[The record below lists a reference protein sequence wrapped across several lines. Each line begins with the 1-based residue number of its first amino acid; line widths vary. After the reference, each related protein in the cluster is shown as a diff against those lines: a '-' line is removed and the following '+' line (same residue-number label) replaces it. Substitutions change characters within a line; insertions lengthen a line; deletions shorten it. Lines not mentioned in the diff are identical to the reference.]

1 MKPCIMSLAYLIE
14 PANTVRGMF
23 EFARKNG
30 IDGIDFCQT
39 HTLDV
44 SLAEIKKMCADYG
57 VKAVCHT
64 VFNDVNA
71 PGMTQDKWMDN
82 TKDIIEKLIP
92 DVLKELDPHSVY
104 IPAKEM
110 EKTMEEMEGSFS
122 GVGIQ
127 FNIREDTIRVIS
139 VINGGPA
146 EQAGMRAGDCIV
158 SVDDSVFVG
167 DKINNDLVLKTLRG
181 PKHSKV
187 KVGIARRGTE
197 EILPFTLVRDDIP
210 LTSVDASYKIG
221 ENIAYIKVGS
231 FSRTT
236 YDEFLNKM
244 VKLKQVD
251 HCDRL
256 ILDLRSNP
264 GGLMGA
270 ALAIL
275 NEFLPKN
282 RLMLYVEGKSY
293 PREESYSDGRGSF
306 KDMPVVILMDEWSAS
321 ASEIVAGSIQD
332 NDRGYIVGRRSYGKG
347 LVQQQIP
354 FKDKSAVRLTVA
366 HYYVPSGR
374 SIQKPYTKGDF
385 EDYELDIVRR
395 WERGEFGSLDSIHL
409 DDSLCFETRG
419 GRRVYGGGGILP
431 DYFVPLDTTSNQN
444 DWFVDVANKNLI
456 YNFAASYVDAHRA
469 ALLQQK
475 TVAELKSY
483 LQAQDIFTQFVRY
496 TREKGVKSTA
506 SQTREVQ
513 KEVQLQLN
521 AYIARNTMGEDIFWE
536 LLQEDD
542 KTLLKAIELIQT
554 MDNNVADD
562 KAAE

>member
-1 MKPCIMSLAYLIE
+1 MKNSVKNTILIILCIVLCLLLGRSLHREVTKSNRQVAVLKSQLTSNKLDAVLNLI
-14 PANTVRGMF
+14 
-23 EFARKNG
+23 
-30 IDGIDFCQT
+30 
-39 HTLDV
+39 
-44 SLAEIKKMCADYG
+44 
-57 VKAVCHT
+57 
-64 VFNDVNA
+64 
-71 PGMTQDKWMDN
+71 N
-82 TKDIIEKLIP
+82 TKYVEDVDTEEIVEKLIP
-92 DVLKELDPHSVY
+92 DMLKELDPHSVY

-139 VINGGPA
+139 VITGGPA

-158 SVDDSVFVG
+158 TVDDSLFVG
-167 DKINNDLVLKTLRG
+167 DKINNDIVLRTLRG
-181 PKHSKV
+181 EKHSKV
-187 KVGIARRGTE
+187 NVGIVRRGTE
-197 EILPFTLVRDDIP
+197 GIIPFTLTRDDIP
-210 LTSVDASYKIG
+210 LNSIDASYKIG
-221 ENIAYIKVGS
+221 ENIAYIKIGN

-244 VKLKQVD
+244 AKLRLQDK
-251 HCDRL
+251 CDRL

-264 GGLMGA
+264 GGLMGS
-270 ALAIL
+270 ALALL

-293 PREESYSDGRGSF
+293 PRQESFSDGRGSF
-306 KDMPVVILMDEWSAS
+306 KDMPIVVLMDEWSAS

-366 HYYVPSGR
+366 HYYIPSGR

-385 EDYELDIVRR
+385 DDYELDIVHR
-395 WERGEFGSLDSIHL
+395 WERGEFGSLDSIHV
-409 DDSLCFETRG
+409 DDSLCFETFG
-419 GRRVYGGGGILP
+419 GRKVYGGGGILP

-456 YNFAASYVDAHRA
+456 YNFAASYVDAHRNEMA
-469 ALLQQK
+469 SLK
-475 TVAELKSY
+475 TVAALKDH
-483 LQAQDIFTQFVRY
+483 LQTEDIFSQFVAY
-496 TREKGVKSTA
+496 SREKGVSSTA
-506 SQTREVQ
+506 RQVCEV
-513 KEVQLQLN
+513 KNEVQLQLN

-542 KTLLKAIELIQT
+542 DTLLKAIELIQT

-562 KAAE
+562 EN

>member
-1 MKPCIMSLAYLIE
+1 MKNSIKNLLLIIVCIVLCFMLGRSLYQVASSNKRMAMLKSQISS
-14 PANTVRGMF
+14 N
-23 EFARKNG
+23 K
-30 IDGIDFCQT
+30 
-39 HTLDV
+39 LD
-44 SLAEIKKMCADYG
+44 
-57 VKAVCHT
+57 
-64 VFNDVNA
+64 DVLNLVA
-71 PGMTQDKWMDN
+71 
-82 TKDIIEKLIP
+82 TKYVEEVDTKEIIEKLIP

-506 SQTREVQ
+506 RQTNEVR

>member
-1 MKPCIMSLAYLIE
+1 MKNSVKNTILIILCIVLCLLLGRSLHREVTKSNRQVAVLKSQLTSNKLDAVLNLI
-14 PANTVRGMF
+14 
-23 EFARKNG
+23 
-30 IDGIDFCQT
+30 
-39 HTLDV
+39 
-44 SLAEIKKMCADYG
+44 
-57 VKAVCHT
+57 
-64 VFNDVNA
+64 
-71 PGMTQDKWMDN
+71 N
-82 TKDIIEKLIP
+82 TKYVEDVDTEEIVEKLIP
-92 DVLKELDPHSVY
+92 DMLKELDPHSVY

-139 VINGGPA
+139 VITGGPA

-158 SVDDSVFVG
+158 TVDDSLFVG
-167 DKINNDLVLKTLRG
+167 DKINNDIVLRTLRG
-181 PKHSKV
+181 EKHSKV
-187 KVGIARRGTE
+187 NVGIVRRGTE
-197 EILPFTLVRDDIP
+197 GIIPFTLTRDDIP
-210 LTSVDASYKIG
+210 LNSIDASYKIG
-221 ENIAYIKVGS
+221 ENIAYIKIGN

-244 VKLKQVD
+244 AKLRLQDK
-251 HCDRL
+251 CDRL

-264 GGLMGA
+264 GGLMGS
-270 ALAIL
+270 ALALL

-293 PREESYSDGRGSF
+293 PRQESFSDGRGSF
-306 KDMPVVILMDEWSAS
+306 KDMPIVVLMDEWSAS

-366 HYYVPSGR
+366 HYYIPSGR

-385 EDYELDIVRR
+385 DDYELDIVHR
-395 WERGEFGSLDSIHL
+395 WERGEFGSLDSIHV
-409 DDSLCFETRG
+409 DDSLCFETFG
-419 GRRVYGGGGILP
+419 GRKVYGGGGILP

-456 YNFAASYVDAHRA
+456 YNFAASYVDAHRDEMA
-469 ALLQQK
+469 SLK
-475 TVAELKSY
+475 TVAALKEH
-483 LQAQDIFTQFVRY
+483 LQAEDIFSQFVAY
-496 TREKGVKSTA
+496 SREKGVSSTA
-506 SQTREVQ
+506 RQVREV
-513 KEVQLQLN
+513 KNEVQLQLN

-542 KTLLKAIELIQT
+542 DTLLKAIELIQT

-562 KAAE
+562 EN

>member
-1 MKPCIMSLAYLIE
+1 MKNSIKNLLLIIVCIVLCFMLGRSLYQVASSNKRMAMLKSQISS
-14 PANTVRGMF
+14 N
-23 EFARKNG
+23 K
-30 IDGIDFCQT
+30 
-39 HTLDV
+39 LD
-44 SLAEIKKMCADYG
+44 
-57 VKAVCHT
+57 AVLNL
-64 VFNDVNA
+64 VA
-71 PGMTQDKWMDN
+71 
-82 TKDIIEKLIP
+82 TKYVEEVDTKEIIEKLIP

-197 EILPFTLVRDDIP
+197 EILPFTLIRDDIP

-469 ALLQQK
+469 ALMQQK

-483 LQAQDIFTQFVRY
+483 LQAQDIFAQFVRY

-506 SQTREVQ
+506 RQTNEVR

-521 AYIARNTMGEDIFWE
+521 AYIARNTMGEDVFWE

>member
-1 MKPCIMSLAYLIE
+1 MKNSVKNTILIILCIVLCLLLGRSLHREVTKSNRQVAVLKSQLTSNKLDAVLNLIDTKYVE
-14 PANTVRGMF
+14 
-23 EFARKNG
+23 
-30 IDGIDFCQT
+30 
-39 HTLDV
+39 DV
-44 SLAEIKKMCADYG
+44 DTEEI
-57 VKAVCHT
+57 V
-64 VFNDVNA
+64 
-71 PGMTQDKWMDN
+71 
-82 TKDIIEKLIP
+82 EKLIP
-92 DVLKELDPHSVY
+92 DMLKELDPHSVY

-139 VINGGPA
+139 VITGGPA

-158 SVDDSVFVG
+158 TVDDSLFVG
-167 DKINNDLVLKTLRG
+167 DKINNDIVLRTLRG
-181 PKHSKV
+181 EKHSKV
-187 KVGIARRGTE
+187 NVGIVRRGTE
-197 EILPFTLVRDDIP
+197 GIIPFTLTRDDIP
-210 LTSVDASYKIG
+210 LNSIDASYKIG
-221 ENIAYIKVGS
+221 ENIAYIKIGN

-244 VKLKQVD
+244 AKLRLQDK
-251 HCDRL
+251 CDRL

-264 GGLMGA
+264 GGLMGS
-270 ALAIL
+270 ALALL

-293 PREESYSDGRGSF
+293 PRQESFSDGRGSF
-306 KDMPVVILMDEWSAS
+306 KDMPIVVLMDEWSAS

-366 HYYVPSGR
+366 HYYIPSGR

-385 EDYELDIVRR
+385 DDYELDIVHR
-395 WERGEFGSLDSIHL
+395 WERGEFGSLDSIHV
-409 DDSLCFETRG
+409 DDSLCFETFG
-419 GRRVYGGGGILP
+419 GRKVYGGGGILP

-456 YNFAASYVDAHRA
+456 YNFAASYVDAHRNEMA
-469 ALLQQK
+469 SLK
-475 TVAELKSY
+475 TVAALKDH
-483 LQAQDIFTQFVRY
+483 LQAEDIFSQFVAY
-496 TREKGVKSTA
+496 SREKGVSSTA
-506 SQTREVQ
+506 RQVREV
-513 KEVQLQLN
+513 KNEVQLQLN

-542 KTLLKAIELIQT
+542 DTLLKAIELIQT

-562 KAAE
+562 EN

>member
-1 MKPCIMSLAYLIE
+1 MKNSIKNLLLIIVCIVLCFMLGRSLYQVASSNKRMAMLKSQISS
-14 PANTVRGMF
+14 N
-23 EFARKNG
+23 K
-30 IDGIDFCQT
+30 
-39 HTLDV
+39 LD
-44 SLAEIKKMCADYG
+44 
-57 VKAVCHT
+57 AVLNL
-64 VFNDVNA
+64 VA
-71 PGMTQDKWMDN
+71 
-82 TKDIIEKLIP
+82 TKYVEEVDTKEIIEKLIP

>member
-1 MKPCIMSLAYLIE
+1 MKNSVKNTILIILCIVLCFLLGRSLHREVTKSNRQVAVLKSQLTSNKLDAVLNLI
-14 PANTVRGMF
+14 
-23 EFARKNG
+23 
-30 IDGIDFCQT
+30 
-39 HTLDV
+39 
-44 SLAEIKKMCADYG
+44 
-57 VKAVCHT
+57 
-64 VFNDVNA
+64 
-71 PGMTQDKWMDN
+71 N
-82 TKDIIEKLIP
+82 TKYVEDVDTEEIIEKMIP
-92 DVLKELDPHSVY
+92 DILKELDPHSVY

-139 VINGGPA
+139 VITGGPA

-158 SVDDSVFVG
+158 TVDDSLFVG
-167 DKINNDLVLKTLRG
+167 DKINNDIVLRTLRG
-181 PKHSKV
+181 EKHSKV
-187 KVGIARRGTE
+187 NVGIVRRGTE
-197 EILPFTLVRDDIP
+197 GIIPFTLTRDDIP
-210 LTSVDASYKIG
+210 LNSIDASYKIG
-221 ENIAYIKVGS
+221 ENIAYIKIGN

-244 VKLKQVD
+244 AKLRLQDK
-251 HCDRL
+251 CDRL

-264 GGLMGA
+264 GGLMGS
-270 ALAIL
+270 ALALL

-293 PREESYSDGRGSF
+293 PRQESFSDGRGSF
-306 KDMPVVILMDEWSAS
+306 KDMPIVVLMDEWSAS

-366 HYYVPSGR
+366 HYYIPSGR

-385 EDYELDIVRR
+385 DDYELDIVHR
-395 WERGEFGSLDSIHL
+395 WERGEFGSLDSIHV
-409 DDSLCFETRG
+409 DDSLCFETFG
-419 GRRVYGGGGILP
+419 GRKVYGGGGILP

-456 YNFAASYVDAHRA
+456 YNFAASYVDAHRNEMA
-469 ALLQQK
+469 SLK
-475 TVAELKSY
+475 TVAALKDH
-483 LQAQDIFTQFVRY
+483 LQAEDIFSQFVAY
-496 TREKGVKSTA
+496 SREKGVSSTA
-506 SQTREVQ
+506 RQVREV
-513 KEVQLQLN
+513 KNEVQLQLN

-542 KTLLKAIELIQT
+542 DTLLKAIELIQT

-562 KAAE
+562 EN

>member
-1 MKPCIMSLAYLIE
+1 MKNSVKNTILIILCIVLCLLLGRSLHREVTKSNRQVAVLKSQLTSNKLDAVLNLI
-14 PANTVRGMF
+14 
-23 EFARKNG
+23 
-30 IDGIDFCQT
+30 
-39 HTLDV
+39 
-44 SLAEIKKMCADYG
+44 
-57 VKAVCHT
+57 
-64 VFNDVNA
+64 
-71 PGMTQDKWMDN
+71 N
-82 TKDIIEKLIP
+82 TKYVEDVDTEEIIEKMIP
-92 DVLKELDPHSVY
+92 DMLKELDPHSVY

-139 VINGGPA
+139 VITGGPA

-158 SVDDSVFVG
+158 TVDDSLFVG
-167 DKINNDLVLKTLRG
+167 DKINNDIVLRTLRG
-181 PKHSKV
+181 EKHSKV
-187 KVGIARRGTE
+187 NVGIVRRGTE
-197 EILPFTLVRDDIP
+197 GIIPFTLTRDDIP
-210 LTSVDASYKIG
+210 LNSVDASYKIG
-221 ENIAYIKVGS
+221 ENIAYIKIGN

-244 VKLKQVD
+244 AKLRLQDK
-251 HCDRL
+251 CDRL

-264 GGLMGA
+264 GGLMGS
-270 ALAIL
+270 ALALL

-293 PREESYSDGRGSF
+293 PRQESFSDGRGSF
-306 KDMPVVILMDEWSAS
+306 KDMPIVVLMDEWSAS

-366 HYYVPSGR
+366 HYYIPSGR

-385 EDYELDIVRR
+385 DDYELDIVHR
-395 WERGEFGSLDSIHL
+395 WERGEFGSLDSIHV
-409 DDSLCFETRG
+409 DDSLCFETFG
-419 GRRVYGGGGILP
+419 GRKVYGGGGILP

-456 YNFAASYVDAHRA
+456 YNFAASYVDAHRDEMA
-469 ALLQQK
+469 SLK
-475 TVAELKSY
+475 TVAALKAH
-483 LQAQDIFTQFVRY
+483 LQAEDIFSQFVAY
-496 TREKGVKSTA
+496 SREKGVSSTA
-506 SQTREVQ
+506 RQVREV
-513 KEVQLQLN
+513 KNEVQLQLN

-542 KTLLKAIELIQT
+542 DTLLKAIELIQT

-562 KAAE
+562 EN

>member
-1 MKPCIMSLAYLIE
+1 MKNSIKNLLLIIVCIVLCFMLGRSLYQVASSNKRMAMLKSQISS
-14 PANTVRGMF
+14 N
-23 EFARKNG
+23 K
-30 IDGIDFCQT
+30 
-39 HTLDV
+39 LD
-44 SLAEIKKMCADYG
+44 
-57 VKAVCHT
+57 AVLNL
-64 VFNDVNA
+64 VA
-71 PGMTQDKWMDN
+71 
-82 TKDIIEKLIP
+82 TKYVEEVDTKEIIEKLIP

-506 SQTREVQ
+506 RQTNEVR

-536 LLQEDD
+536 LLQEED

>member
-1 MKPCIMSLAYLIE
+1 MKNSIKNLLLIIVCIVLCFMLGRSLYQVASSNKRMAMLKSQISS
-14 PANTVRGMF
+14 N
-23 EFARKNG
+23 K
-30 IDGIDFCQT
+30 
-39 HTLDV
+39 LD
-44 SLAEIKKMCADYG
+44 
-57 VKAVCHT
+57 AVLNL
-64 VFNDVNA
+64 VA
-71 PGMTQDKWMDN
+71 
-82 TKDIIEKLIP
+82 TKYVEEVDTKEIIEKLIP

-231 FSRTT
+231 FSRTN

-306 KDMPVVILMDEWSAS
+306 KEMPVVILMDEWSAS

-469 ALLQQK
+469 ALMQQK

-496 TREKGVKSTA
+496 TREKGVKSTVR
-506 SQTREVQ
+506 QTNEVR

-554 MDNNVADD
+554 MDN
-562 KAAE
+562 

>member
-1 MKPCIMSLAYLIE
+1 MKNSVKNTILIILCIVLCLLLGRSLHREVTKSNRQVAVLKSQLTSNKLDAVLNLIDTKYVE
-14 PANTVRGMF
+14 
-23 EFARKNG
+23 
-30 IDGIDFCQT
+30 
-39 HTLDV
+39 DV
-44 SLAEIKKMCADYG
+44 DTEEI
-57 VKAVCHT
+57 V
-64 VFNDVNA
+64 
-71 PGMTQDKWMDN
+71 
-82 TKDIIEKLIP
+82 EKLIP
-92 DVLKELDPHSVY
+92 DILKELDPHSVY

-139 VINGGPA
+139 VITGGPA

-158 SVDDSVFVG
+158 TVDDSLFVG
-167 DKINNDLVLKTLRG
+167 DKINNDIVLRTLRG
-181 PKHSKV
+181 EKHSKV
-187 KVGIARRGTE
+187 NVGIVRRGTE
-197 EILPFTLVRDDIP
+197 GIIPFTLTRDDIP
-210 LTSVDASYKIG
+210 LNSIDASYKIG
-221 ENIAYIKVGS
+221 ENIAYIKIGN

-236 YDEFLNKM
+236 YDEFLNKTA
-244 VKLKQVD
+244 KLRLQDK
-251 HCDRL
+251 CDRL

-264 GGLMGA
+264 GGLMGS
-270 ALAIL
+270 ALALL

-293 PREESYSDGRGSF
+293 PRQESFSDGRGSF
-306 KDMPVVILMDEWSAS
+306 KDMPIVVLMDEWSAS

-366 HYYVPSGR
+366 HYYIPSGR

-385 EDYELDIVRR
+385 DDYELDIVHR
-395 WERGEFGSLDSIHL
+395 WERGEFGSLDSIHV
-409 DDSLCFETRG
+409 DDSLCFETFG
-419 GRRVYGGGGILP
+419 GRKVYGGGGILP

-456 YNFAASYVDAHRA
+456 YNFAASYVDAHRDEMA
-469 ALLQQK
+469 SLK
-475 TVAELKSY
+475 TVAALKAH
-483 LQAQDIFTQFVRY
+483 LQAEDIFSQFVAY
-496 TREKGVKSTA
+496 SREKGVSSTA
-506 SQTREVQ
+506 RQVREV
-513 KEVQLQLN
+513 KNEVQLQLN

-542 KTLLKAIELIQT
+542 DTLLKAIELIQT

-562 KAAE
+562 EN

>member
-1 MKPCIMSLAYLIE
+1 MKNSIKNLLLIIVCIVLCFMLGRSLYQVASSNKRMAMLKSQISS
-14 PANTVRGMF
+14 N
-23 EFARKNG
+23 K
-30 IDGIDFCQT
+30 
-39 HTLDV
+39 LD
-44 SLAEIKKMCADYG
+44 
-57 VKAVCHT
+57 AVLNL
-64 VFNDVNA
+64 VA
-71 PGMTQDKWMDN
+71 
-82 TKDIIEKLIP
+82 TKYVEEVDTKEIIEKLIP

-264 GGLMGA
+264 GGLMGS

-496 TREKGVKSTA
+496 TREKGVKSTVR
-506 SQTREVQ
+506 QTREVQ

-536 LLQEDD
+536 LLQEED

>member
-1 MKPCIMSLAYLIE
+1 MKNSIKNLLLIIVCLVLCFMLGRSLYQVASSNKRMAMLKSQISS
-14 PANTVRGMF
+14 N
-23 EFARKNG
+23 K
-30 IDGIDFCQT
+30 
-39 HTLDV
+39 LD
-44 SLAEIKKMCADYG
+44 
-57 VKAVCHT
+57 AVLNL
-64 VFNDVNA
+64 VA
-71 PGMTQDKWMDN
+71 
-82 TKDIIEKLIP
+82 TKYVEEVDTKEIIEKLIP

-456 YNFAASYVDAHRA
+456 YNFAASYVDAHRD

-483 LQAQDIFTQFVRY
+483 LQAQDIFAQFVRY

-506 SQTREVQ
+506 RQTNEVR

>member
-1 MKPCIMSLAYLIE
+1 MKNSVKNTILIILCIVLCLLLGRSLHREVTKSNRQVAVLKSQLTSNKLDAVLNLI
-14 PANTVRGMF
+14 
-23 EFARKNG
+23 
-30 IDGIDFCQT
+30 
-39 HTLDV
+39 
-44 SLAEIKKMCADYG
+44 
-57 VKAVCHT
+57 
-64 VFNDVNA
+64 
-71 PGMTQDKWMDN
+71 N
-82 TKDIIEKLIP
+82 TKYVEDVDTEEIIEKMIP
-92 DVLKELDPHSVY
+92 DMLKELDPHSVY

-139 VINGGPA
+139 VITGGPA

-158 SVDDSVFVG
+158 TVDDSLFVG
-167 DKINNDLVLKTLRG
+167 DKINNDIVLRTLRG
-181 PKHSKV
+181 EKHSKV
-187 KVGIARRGTE
+187 NVGIVRRGTE
-197 EILPFTLVRDDIP
+197 GIIPFTLTRDDIP
-210 LTSVDASYKIG
+210 LNSIDASYKIG
-221 ENIAYIKVGS
+221 ENIAYIKIGN

-244 VKLKQVD
+244 AKLRLQDK
-251 HCDRL
+251 CDRL

-264 GGLMGA
+264 GGLMGS
-270 ALAIL
+270 ALALL

-293 PREESYSDGRGSF
+293 PRQESFSDGRGSF
-306 KDMPVVILMDEWSAS
+306 KDMPIVVLMDEWSAS

-366 HYYVPSGR
+366 HYYIPSGR

-385 EDYELDIVRR
+385 DDYELDIVHR
-395 WERGEFGSLDSIHL
+395 WERGEFGSLDSIHV
-409 DDSLCFETRG
+409 DDSLCFETFG
-419 GRRVYGGGGILP
+419 GRKVYGGGGILP

-456 YNFAASYVDAHRA
+456 YNFAASYVDAHRNEMA
-469 ALLQQK
+469 SLK
-475 TVAELKSY
+475 TVAALKAH
-483 LQAQDIFTQFVRY
+483 LQAEDIFSQFVAY
-496 TREKGVKSTA
+496 SREKGVSSTA
-506 SQTREVQ
+506 RQVREV
-513 KEVQLQLN
+513 KNEVQLQLN

-542 KTLLKAIELIQT
+542 DTLLKAIELIQT

-562 KAAE
+562 EN

>member
-1 MKPCIMSLAYLIE
+1 MKNSIKNLLLIIVCIVLCFMLGRSLYQVASSNKRMAMLKSQISS
-14 PANTVRGMF
+14 N
-23 EFARKNG
+23 K
-30 IDGIDFCQT
+30 
-39 HTLDV
+39 LD
-44 SLAEIKKMCADYG
+44 
-57 VKAVCHT
+57 AVLNL
-64 VFNDVNA
+64 VA
-71 PGMTQDKWMDN
+71 
-82 TKDIIEKLIP
+82 TKYVEEVDTKEIIEKLIP

-536 LLQEDD
+536 LLQEED

>member
-1 MKPCIMSLAYLIE
+1 MKNSIKNLLLIIVCIVLCFMLGRSLYQVASSNKRMAMLKSQISS
-14 PANTVRGMF
+14 N
-23 EFARKNG
+23 K
-30 IDGIDFCQT
+30 
-39 HTLDV
+39 LD
-44 SLAEIKKMCADYG
+44 
-57 VKAVCHT
+57 AVLNL
-64 VFNDVNA
+64 VA
-71 PGMTQDKWMDN
+71 
-82 TKDIIEKLIP
+82 TKYVEEVDTKEIIEKLIP

-221 ENIAYIKVGS
+221 ENIAYIKVGN

-431 DYFVPLDTTSNQN
+431 DYFVPLDTSSNQN

-506 SQTREVQ
+506 RQTNEVR

-536 LLQEDD
+536 LLQEED

>member
-1 MKPCIMSLAYLIE
+1 MKNSVKNTILIILCIALCFLLGRSLHREVTKSNRQVAVLKSQLTSNKLDAVLNLI
-14 PANTVRGMF
+14 
-23 EFARKNG
+23 
-30 IDGIDFCQT
+30 
-39 HTLDV
+39 
-44 SLAEIKKMCADYG
+44 
-57 VKAVCHT
+57 
-64 VFNDVNA
+64 
-71 PGMTQDKWMDN
+71 N
-82 TKDIIEKLIP
+82 TKYVEDVDTEEIIEKLIP
-92 DVLKELDPHSVY
+92 DMLKELDPHSVY

-139 VINGGPA
+139 VITGGPA

-158 SVDDSVFVG
+158 TVDDSLFVG
-167 DKINNDLVLKTLRG
+167 DKINNDIVLRTLRG
-181 PKHSKV
+181 EKHSKV
-187 KVGIARRGTE
+187 NVGIVRRGTE
-197 EILPFTLVRDDIP
+197 GIIPFTLTRDDIP
-210 LTSVDASYKIG
+210 LNSVDASYKIG
-221 ENIAYIKVGS
+221 ENIAYIKIGN

-244 VKLKQVD
+244 AKLRLQDK
-251 HCDRL
+251 CDRL

-264 GGLMGA
+264 GGLMGS
-270 ALAIL
+270 ALALL

-293 PREESYSDGRGSF
+293 PRQESFSDGRGSF
-306 KDMPVVILMDEWSAS
+306 KDMPIVVLMDEWSAS

-366 HYYVPSGR
+366 HYYIPSGR

-385 EDYELDIVRR
+385 DDYELDIVHR
-395 WERGEFGSLDSIHL
+395 WERGEFGSLDSIHV
-409 DDSLCFETRG
+409 DDSLCFETFG
-419 GRRVYGGGGILP
+419 GRKVYGGGGILP

-456 YNFAASYVDAHRA
+456 YNFAASYVDAHRNEMA
-469 ALLQQK
+469 SLK
-475 TVAELKSY
+475 TVAALKDH
-483 LQAQDIFTQFVRY
+483 LQAEDIFSQFVAY
-496 TREKGVKSTA
+496 SREKGVSSTA
-506 SQTREVQ
+506 RQVREV
-513 KEVQLQLN
+513 KNEVQLQLN

-542 KTLLKAIELIQT
+542 DTLLKAIELIQT

-562 KAAE
+562 EN

>member
-1 MKPCIMSLAYLIE
+1 MKNSIKNLLLIIVCIVLCFMLGRSLYQVASSNKRMAMLKSQISS
-14 PANTVRGMF
+14 N
-23 EFARKNG
+23 K
-30 IDGIDFCQT
+30 
-39 HTLDV
+39 LD
-44 SLAEIKKMCADYG
+44 
-57 VKAVCHT
+57 AVLNL
-64 VFNDVNA
+64 VA
-71 PGMTQDKWMDN
+71 
-82 TKDIIEKLIP
+82 TKYVEEVDTKEIIEKLIP

-251 HCDRL
+251 YCDRL

-536 LLQEDD
+536 LLQEED

>member
-1 MKPCIMSLAYLIE
+1 MKNSVKNTILIILCIVLCLLLGRSLHREVSKSNRQVAVLKSQLTSNKLDAVLNLI
-14 PANTVRGMF
+14 
-23 EFARKNG
+23 
-30 IDGIDFCQT
+30 
-39 HTLDV
+39 
-44 SLAEIKKMCADYG
+44 
-57 VKAVCHT
+57 
-64 VFNDVNA
+64 
-71 PGMTQDKWMDN
+71 N
-82 TKDIIEKLIP
+82 TKYVEDVDTEEIVEKLIP
-92 DVLKELDPHSVY
+92 DMLKELDPHSVY

-139 VINGGPA
+139 VITGGPA

-158 SVDDSVFVG
+158 TVDDSLFVG
-167 DKINNDLVLKTLRG
+167 DKINNDIVLRTLRG
-181 PKHSKV
+181 EKHSKV
-187 KVGIARRGTE
+187 NVGIVRRGTE
-197 EILPFTLVRDDIP
+197 GIIPFTLTRDDIP
-210 LTSVDASYKIG
+210 LNSIDASYKIG
-221 ENIAYIKVGS
+221 ENIAYIKIGN

-244 VKLKQVD
+244 AKLRLQDK
-251 HCDRL
+251 CDRL

-264 GGLMGA
+264 GGLMGS
-270 ALAIL
+270 ALALL

-293 PREESYSDGRGSF
+293 PRQESFSDGRGSF
-306 KDMPVVILMDEWSAS
+306 KDMPIVVLMDEWSAS

-366 HYYVPSGR
+366 HYYIPSGR

-385 EDYELDIVRR
+385 DDYELDIVHR
-395 WERGEFGSLDSIHL
+395 WERGEFGSLDSIHV
-409 DDSLCFETRG
+409 DDSLCFETFG
-419 GRRVYGGGGILP
+419 GRKVYGGGGILP

-456 YNFAASYVDAHRA
+456 YNFAASYVDAHRDEMA
-469 ALLQQK
+469 SLK
-475 TVAELKSY
+475 TVAALKAH
-483 LQAQDIFTQFVRY
+483 LQAEDIFSQFVAY
-496 TREKGVKSTA
+496 SREKGVSSTA
-506 SQTREVQ
+506 RQVREV
-513 KEVQLQLN
+513 KNEVQLQLN

-542 KTLLKAIELIQT
+542 DTLLKAIELIQT

-562 KAAE
+562 EN

>member
-1 MKPCIMSLAYLIE
+1 MKNSIKNLLLIIVCIVLCFMLGRSLYQVASSNKRMAMLKSQISS
-14 PANTVRGMF
+14 N
-23 EFARKNG
+23 K
-30 IDGIDFCQT
+30 
-39 HTLDV
+39 LD
-44 SLAEIKKMCADYG
+44 
-57 VKAVCHT
+57 AVLNL
-64 VFNDVNA
+64 VA
-71 PGMTQDKWMDN
+71 
-82 TKDIIEKLIP
+82 TKYVEEVDTKEIIEKLIP

-221 ENIAYIKVGS
+221 ENIAYIKVGN

-306 KDMPVVILMDEWSAS
+306 EDMPVVILMDEWSAS
-321 ASEIVAGSIQD
+321 
-332 NDRGYIVGRRSYGKG
+332 
-347 LVQQQIP
+347 
-354 FKDKSAVRLTVA
+354 
-366 HYYVPSGR
+366 
-374 SIQKPYTKGDF
+374 
-385 EDYELDIVRR
+385 
-395 WERGEFGSLDSIHL
+395 
-409 DDSLCFETRG
+409 
-419 GRRVYGGGGILP
+419 
-431 DYFVPLDTTSNQN
+431 
-444 DWFVDVANKNLI
+444 
-456 YNFAASYVDAHRA
+456 
-469 ALLQQK
+469 
-475 TVAELKSY
+475 
-483 LQAQDIFTQFVRY
+483 
-496 TREKGVKSTA
+496 
-506 SQTREVQ
+506 
-513 KEVQLQLN
+513 
-521 AYIARNTMGEDIFWE
+521 
-536 LLQEDD
+536 
-542 KTLLKAIELIQT
+542 
-554 MDNNVADD
+554 
-562 KAAE
+562 

>member
-1 MKPCIMSLAYLIE
+1 MKNSIKNLLLIIVCIVLCFMLGRSLYQVASSNKRMAMLKSQISS
-14 PANTVRGMF
+14 N
-23 EFARKNG
+23 K
-30 IDGIDFCQT
+30 
-39 HTLDV
+39 LD
-44 SLAEIKKMCADYG
+44 
-57 VKAVCHT
+57 AVLNL
-64 VFNDVNA
+64 VA
-71 PGMTQDKWMDN
+71 
-82 TKDIIEKLIP
+82 TKYVEEVDTKEIIEKLIP

-221 ENIAYIKVGS
+221 ENIAYIKVGN

-483 LQAQDIFTQFVRY
+483 LQAQDIFAQFVRY

-506 SQTREVQ
+506 RQTNEVR

-536 LLQEDD
+536 LLQEED

>member
-1 MKPCIMSLAYLIE
+1 MKNSIKNLLLIIVCIVLCFMLGRSLYQVASSNKRMAMLKSQISS
-14 PANTVRGMF
+14 N
-23 EFARKNG
+23 K
-30 IDGIDFCQT
+30 
-39 HTLDV
+39 LD
-44 SLAEIKKMCADYG
+44 
-57 VKAVCHT
+57 AVLNL
-64 VFNDVNA
+64 VA
-71 PGMTQDKWMDN
+71 
-82 TKDIIEKLIP
+82 TKYVEEVDTKEIIEKLIP

-221 ENIAYIKVGS
+221 ENIAYIKVGN

-469 ALLQQK
+469 ALMQQK

>member
-1 MKPCIMSLAYLIE
+1 MKNSIKNLLLIIVCIVLCFMLGRSLYQVASSNKRMAMLKSQISS
-14 PANTVRGMF
+14 N
-23 EFARKNG
+23 K
-30 IDGIDFCQT
+30 
-39 HTLDV
+39 LD
-44 SLAEIKKMCADYG
+44 
-57 VKAVCHT
+57 AVLNLVAT
-64 VFNDVNA
+64 KYVEDV
-71 PGMTQDKWMDN
+71 D
-82 TKDIIEKLIP
+82 TKEIIEKLIP

-167 DKINNDLVLKTLRG
+167 EKINNDLVLKTLRG

-506 SQTREVQ
+506 RQTREVQ

-536 LLQEDD
+536 LLQEED

>member
-1 MKPCIMSLAYLIE
+1 MKNSIKNLLLIIVCLVLCFMLGRSLYQVASSNKRMAMLKSQISS
-14 PANTVRGMF
+14 N
-23 EFARKNG
+23 K
-30 IDGIDFCQT
+30 
-39 HTLDV
+39 LD
-44 SLAEIKKMCADYG
+44 
-57 VKAVCHT
+57 AVLNL
-64 VFNDVNA
+64 VA
-71 PGMTQDKWMDN
+71 
-82 TKDIIEKLIP
+82 TKYVEEVDTKEIIEKLIP

-197 EILPFTLVRDDIP
+197 EILPFTLIRDDIP

-456 YNFAASYVDAHRA
+456 YNFAASYVDANRA

-506 SQTREVQ
+506 RQTREVQ

-536 LLQEDD
+536 LLQEED

>member
-1 MKPCIMSLAYLIE
+1 MKNSIKNLLLIIVCIVLCFMLGRSLYQVASSNKRMAMLKSQISS
-14 PANTVRGMF
+14 N
-23 EFARKNG
+23 K
-30 IDGIDFCQT
+30 
-39 HTLDV
+39 LD
-44 SLAEIKKMCADYG
+44 
-57 VKAVCHT
+57 AVLNL
-64 VFNDVNA
+64 VA
-71 PGMTQDKWMDN
+71 
-82 TKDIIEKLIP
+82 TKYVEEVDTKEIIEKLIP

-419 GRRVYGGGGILP
+419 GRRVYGSGGILP

>member
-1 MKPCIMSLAYLIE
+1 MLIILCAVLCLLLGRSLYQVAS
-14 PANTVRGMF
+14 NNKRMTVL
-23 EFARKNG
+23 KSQISSNK
-30 IDGIDFCQT
+30 
-39 HTLDV
+39 LD
-44 SLAEIKKMCADYG
+44 
-57 VKAVCHT
+57 AVLNL
-64 VFNDVNA
+64 VD
-71 PGMTQDKWMDN
+71 
-82 TKDIIEKLIP
+82 TKYVEEVDTKEIIEKLIP

-167 DKINNDLVLKTLRG
+167 DKINNDVVLKTLRG
-181 PKHSKV
+181 PKHSQV
-187 KVGIARRGTE
+187 KVGIARRGTD
-197 EILPFTLVRDDIP
+197 EILPFTLTRDDIP
-210 LTSVDASYKIG
+210 LNSVDASYKIG
-221 ENIAYIKVGS
+221 DNIAYIKIGS

-244 VKLKQVD
+244 VKLQQVD

-282 RLMLYVEGKSY
+282 RLMLYVEGHSY
-293 PREESYSDGRGSF
+293 PREESYSDGRGVF
-306 KDMPVVILMDEWSAS
+306 KDLPVVVLMDEWSAS
-321 ASEIVAGSIQD
+321 ASEIVAGSLQD

-354 FKDKSAVRLTVA
+354 FKDRSAVRLTVA

-385 EDYELDIVRR
+385 EDYEMDIVHR
-395 WERGEFGSLDSIHL
+395 WERGEFGSLDSIHV

-444 DWFVDVANKNLI
+444 EWFVDVANKNLI

-469 ALLQQK
+469 ELMTLK
-475 TVAELKSY
+475 NVASLKAH
-483 LQAQDIFTQFVRY
+483 LQAEDIFSQFVTY
-496 TREKGVKSTA
+496 SREKGVASTTR
-506 SQTREVQ
+506 QTREVQ

-521 AYIARNTMGEDIFWE
+521 AYIARNTLGEDIFWE

-562 KAAE
+562 PAIK

>member
-1 MKPCIMSLAYLIE
+1 MKNSIKNLLLIIVCIVLCFMLGRSLYQVASSNKRMAMLKSQISS
-14 PANTVRGMF
+14 N
-23 EFARKNG
+23 K
-30 IDGIDFCQT
+30 
-39 HTLDV
+39 LD
-44 SLAEIKKMCADYG
+44 
-57 VKAVCHT
+57 AVLNL
-64 VFNDVNA
+64 VA
-71 PGMTQDKWMDN
+71 
-82 TKDIIEKLIP
+82 TKYVEEVDTKEIIEKLIP

-197 EILPFTLVRDDIP
+197 EILPLTLVRDDIP

-385 EDYELDIVRR
+385 EDYELDILRR

-469 ALLQQK
+469 ALMQQK

-506 SQTREVQ
+506 RQTNEVR

-536 LLQEDD
+536 LLQEED

>member
-1 MKPCIMSLAYLIE
+1 MKNSIKNLLLIIVCIVLCFMLGRSLYQVASSNKRMAMLKSQISS
-14 PANTVRGMF
+14 N
-23 EFARKNG
+23 K
-30 IDGIDFCQT
+30 
-39 HTLDV
+39 LD
-44 SLAEIKKMCADYG
+44 
-57 VKAVCHT
+57 AVLNL
-64 VFNDVNA
+64 VA
-71 PGMTQDKWMDN
+71 
-82 TKDIIEKLIP
+82 TKYVEEVDTKEIIEKLIP

-409 DDSLCFETRG
+409 DDSLCLETRG

-562 KAAE
+562 KVAE

>member
-1 MKPCIMSLAYLIE
+1 MKNSIKNLLLIIVCIVLCFMLGRSLYQVASSNKRMAMLKSQISS
-14 PANTVRGMF
+14 N
-23 EFARKNG
+23 K
-30 IDGIDFCQT
+30 
-39 HTLDV
+39 LD
-44 SLAEIKKMCADYG
+44 
-57 VKAVCHT
+57 AVLNL
-64 VFNDVNA
+64 VA
-71 PGMTQDKWMDN
+71 
-82 TKDIIEKLIP
+82 TKYVEEVDTKEIIEKLIP

-409 DDSLCFETRG
+409 DDSLCFETCG

-506 SQTREVQ
+506 RQTREVQ

-536 LLQEDD
+536 LLQEED

>member
-1 MKPCIMSLAYLIE
+1 MKNSVKNTILIILCIVLCFLLGRSLHREVTKSNRQVAVLKSQLTSNKLDAVLNLI
-14 PANTVRGMF
+14 
-23 EFARKNG
+23 
-30 IDGIDFCQT
+30 
-39 HTLDV
+39 
-44 SLAEIKKMCADYG
+44 
-57 VKAVCHT
+57 
-64 VFNDVNA
+64 
-71 PGMTQDKWMDN
+71 N
-82 TKDIIEKLIP
+82 TKYVEDVDTEEIIEKMIP
-92 DVLKELDPHSVY
+92 DMLKELDPHSVY

-139 VINGGPA
+139 VITGGPA

-158 SVDDSVFVG
+158 TVDDSLFVG
-167 DKINNDLVLKTLRG
+167 DKINNDIVLRTLRG
-181 PKHSKV
+181 EKHSKV
-187 KVGIARRGTE
+187 NVGIVRRGTE
-197 EILPFTLVRDDIP
+197 GIIPFTLTRDDIP
-210 LTSVDASYKIG
+210 LNSVDASYKIG
-221 ENIAYIKVGS
+221 ENIAYIKIGN

-244 VKLKQVD
+244 AKLRLQDK
-251 HCDRL
+251 CDRL
-256 ILDLRSNP
+256 ILDLRNNP
-264 GGLMGA
+264 GGLMGS
-270 ALAIL
+270 ALALL

-293 PREESYSDGRGSF
+293 PRQESFSDGRGSF
-306 KDMPVVILMDEWSAS
+306 KDMPIVVLMDEWSAS

-366 HYYVPSGR
+366 HYYIPSGR

-385 EDYELDIVRR
+385 DDYELDIVHR
-395 WERGEFGSLDSIHL
+395 WERGEFGSLDSIHV
-409 DDSLCFETRG
+409 DDSLCFETFG
-419 GRRVYGGGGILP
+419 GRKVYGGGGILP

-456 YNFAASYVDAHRA
+456 YNFAASYVDAHRNEMA
-469 ALLQQK
+469 SLK
-475 TVAELKSY
+475 TVAALKDH
-483 LQAQDIFTQFVRY
+483 LQTEDIFSQFVAY
-496 TREKGVKSTA
+496 SREKGVSSTA
-506 SQTREVQ
+506 RQVREV
-513 KEVQLQLN
+513 KNEVQLQLN

-542 KTLLKAIELIQT
+542 DTLLKAIELIQT

-562 KAAE
+562 EN

>member
-1 MKPCIMSLAYLIE
+1 MKNSVKNTILIILCIVLCLLLGRSLHREVTKSNRQVAVLKSQLTSNKLDAVLNLISTKYVE
-14 PANTVRGMF
+14 
-23 EFARKNG
+23 
-30 IDGIDFCQT
+30 
-39 HTLDV
+39 DV
-44 SLAEIKKMCADYG
+44 DTEE
-57 VKAVCHT
+57 
-64 VFNDVNA
+64 
-71 PGMTQDKWMDN
+71 
-82 TKDIIEKLIP
+82 IIEKMIP
-92 DVLKELDPHSVY
+92 DMLKELDPHSVY

-139 VINGGPA
+139 VITGGPA

-158 SVDDSVFVG
+158 TVDDSLFVG
-167 DKINNDLVLKTLRG
+167 DKINNDIVLRTLRG
-181 PKHSKV
+181 EKHSKV
-187 KVGIARRGTE
+187 NVGIVRRGTE
-197 EILPFTLVRDDIP
+197 GIIPFTLTRDDIP
-210 LTSVDASYKIG
+210 LNSIDASYKIG
-221 ENIAYIKVGS
+221 ENIAYIKIGN

-244 VKLKQVD
+244 AKLRLQDK
-251 HCDRL
+251 CDRL

-264 GGLMGA
+264 GGLMGS
-270 ALAIL
+270 ALALL

-293 PREESYSDGRGSF
+293 PRQESFSDGRGSF
-306 KDMPVVILMDEWSAS
+306 KDMPIVVLMDEWSAS

-366 HYYVPSGR
+366 HYYIPSGR

-385 EDYELDIVRR
+385 DDYELDIVHR
-395 WERGEFGSLDSIHL
+395 WERGEFGSLDSIHV
-409 DDSLCFETRG
+409 DDSLCFETFG
-419 GRRVYGGGGILP
+419 GRKVYGGGGILP

-456 YNFAASYVDAHRA
+456 YNFAASYVDAHRDEMA
-469 ALLQQK
+469 SLK
-475 TVAELKSY
+475 TVAALKDH
-483 LQAQDIFTQFVRY
+483 LQAEDIFSQFVAY
-496 TREKGVKSTA
+496 SREKGVSSTA
-506 SQTREVQ
+506 RQVREV
-513 KEVQLQLN
+513 KNEVQLQLN

-542 KTLLKAIELIQT
+542 DTLLKAIELIQT

-562 KAAE
+562 EN

>member
-1 MKPCIMSLAYLIE
+1 MKNSIKNLLLIIVCIVLCFMLGRSLYQVASSNKRMAMLKSQISS
-14 PANTVRGMF
+14 N
-23 EFARKNG
+23 K
-30 IDGIDFCQT
+30 
-39 HTLDV
+39 LD
-44 SLAEIKKMCADYG
+44 
-57 VKAVCHT
+57 AVLNL
-64 VFNDVNA
+64 VA
-71 PGMTQDKWMDN
+71 
-82 TKDIIEKLIP
+82 TKYVEEVDTKEIIEKLIP

-306 KDMPVVILMDEWSAS
+306 KDMPVVVLMDEWSAS

-483 LQAQDIFTQFVRY
+483 LQAQDIFAQFVRY
-496 TREKGVKSTA
+496 TREKGVKSTVR
-506 SQTREVQ
+506 QTREVQ

-536 LLQEDD
+536 LLQEED